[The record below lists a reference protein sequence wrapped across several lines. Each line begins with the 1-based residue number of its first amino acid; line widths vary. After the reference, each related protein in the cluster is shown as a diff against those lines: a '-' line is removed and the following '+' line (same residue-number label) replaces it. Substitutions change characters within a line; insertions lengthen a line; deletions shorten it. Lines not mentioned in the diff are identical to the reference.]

1 MMKAVTNQLMLLQ
14 DFGKIGVFIKLRE
27 SFENNQN

>member
-1 MMKAVTNQLMLLQ
+1 MMKVITSQLLLE